1 MSNITSD
8 AIKIKPKA
16 VVKHYCVWFDFYC
29 TLHLFQSKCFYPT
42 FFTFAILHIVSTI
55 VKYTS
60 LRNHGYPHTRNHKN
74 SWQNV
79 CYCEINLIKFWH
91 CGVAKAMAPALLD
104 CIGNPLT
111 TSWEDCHALS
121 KWMVSV
127 HHHTG
132 VPGFPVWWALN
143 KSRGQIVNISPFI
156 EDSYAGAASSML
168 LQQ

>member
-1 MSNITSD
+1 MTQKIERFRVEKGRLVKKNFWKLSD
-8 AIKIKPKA
+8 VINERSLGYKHTPLPIQPECVIFSSRLIASSGADSDQKIMKP
-16 VVKHYCVWFDFYC
+16 
-29 TLHLFQSKCFYPT
+29 
-42 FFTFAILHIVSTI
+42 
-55 VKYTS
+55 
-60 LRNHGYPHTRNHKN
+60 
-74 SWQNV
+74 
-79 CYCEINLIKFWH
+79 CEMNLTKFWH
-91 CGVAKAMAPALLD
+91 CGAAKAKAMAPALLD

-156 EDSYAGAASSML
+156 EDSYARAAAPL
-168 LQQ
+168 C

>member
-1 MSNITSD
+1 M
-8 AIKIKPKA
+8 
-16 VVKHYCVWFDFYC
+16 
-29 TLHLFQSKCFYPT
+29 
-42 FFTFAILHIVSTI
+42 
-55 VKYTS
+55 
-60 LRNHGYPHTRNHKN
+60 
-74 SWQNV
+74 
-79 CYCEINLIKFWH
+79 NLIKFWH
-91 CGVAKAMAPALLD
+91 CGAAKAMAPALLD

-156 EDSYAGAASSML
+156 EDSYAGAAATLCKLPVCYYSSSYVCNTREVLAIGHICNASEAIILEQLHFIRSITNRAAVATLEWQKVSATEGQQCLDSSNAWTAAML
-168 LQQ
+168 GQ